1 MFFLKR
7 KYKDSVFTD
16 LFGSDRDG
24 KKNFLSLYNAL
35 SGKNYSEDDV
45 SIRRKIIDQT
55 LYKTYNND
63 VSWEIDGKLIVLV
76 EHQSTINE
84 NMPFRCLEYV
94 TRIYEGIVPPR
105 KRYNKKAVKLP
116 NPDFYVVYVGKDN
129 YPQEK
134 VLKLSDSFYTSDSSK
149 LDLTVTVKNCSDV
162 QNLPFTQNCDILKQY
177 CEFIEIVE
185 KYYDKRNPRE
195 SFRKAIYAATDENIL
210 VDYLDRKSR
219 EVINMLCARYSY
231 KTDIAVQREEAAEDR
246 AEKDAINAIKL
257 GLSDEQVIAITDLT
271 LERLSELKEKLEAE
285 EREKEN
291 TSENTIVNNTFESIV
306 IQDAKSEGRAEGLV
320 EGAQQKAVEAAI
332 NLLKMKLG
340 TVEQIAQAQG
350 LTVEKIIEL
359 KSQVDKER

>member
-63 VSWEIDGKLIVLV
+63 VSWEIDGKLVVLV

-105 KRYNKKAVKLP
+105 KRYNKKAFKLP

-134 VLKLSDSFYTSDSSK
+134 VLKLSDSFYTKDSSK
-149 LDLTVTVKNCSDV
+149 LDLTVTVKNCSDS
-162 QNLPFTQNCDILKQY
+162 QNLPFKQNCDILKQY

-185 KYYDKRNPRE
+185 KYYDKKNPRE

-210 VDYLDRKSR
+210 VDYLDRKAR

-246 AEKDAINAIKL
+246 AEK
-257 GLSDEQVIAITDLT
+257 
-271 LERLSELKEKLEAE
+271 
-285 EREKEN
+285 
-291 TSENTIVNNTFESIV
+291 
-306 IQDAKSEGRAEGLV
+306 
-320 EGAQQKAVEAAI
+320 AAI

-340 TVEQIAQAQG
+340 TIEQIAQAQG
-350 LTVEKIIEL
+350 LTVEKVQEL
-359 KSQVDKER
+359 KAQLEAEKK